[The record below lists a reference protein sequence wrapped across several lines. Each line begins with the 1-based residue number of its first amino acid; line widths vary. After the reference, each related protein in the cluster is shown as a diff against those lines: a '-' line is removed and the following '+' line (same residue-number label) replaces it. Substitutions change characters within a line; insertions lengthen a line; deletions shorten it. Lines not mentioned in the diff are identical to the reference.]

1 MPVPSPLT
9 IWIISGVLLTCFV
22 LVALLRA
29 RRQGDEHIR
38 CRQCNYRLTGIAPED
53 TRCPEC
59 AALFSHHA
67 KVMPG
72 ERYLDRRWLTIGLV
86 ALAIDV
92 VGFLIPFVVLA
103 IYQASGP

>member
-1 MPVPSPLT
+1 MPVLSPLT
-9 IWIISGVLLTCFV
+9 IWFICGVLLTCFV
-22 LVALLRA
+22 FVAWLRT

-38 CRQCNYRLTGIAPED
+38 CRRCNYRLTGIAPEQ

-72 ERYLDRRWLTIGLV
+72 ERYLDHRWRTIGLV

-92 VGFLIPFVVLA
+92 IGFVIPFVVLV